1 MILLEHYWMGR
12 DVSHGLSLGPD
23 VRRNAALTVEL
34 ANKLLI
40 LAKTAGV
47 SLEASPRTGNIVSS
61 GWRPPEINAATPN
74 AAAKSKHITG
84 QAIDLY
90 DADGDLD
97 EWLLTPA
104 GQKAMADLGLWHED
118 PAATKGWAHLQTV
131 PPRSGR
137 RTFYP

>member
-23 VRRNAALTVEL
+23 VRRNAALTIEL

-47 SLEASPRTGNIVSS
+47 SLEASPRTGSIVSS

>member
-1 MILLEHYWMGR
+1 MITLEHYWMGR
-12 DVSHGLSLGPD
+12 DVSHGLSLDPD

-47 SLEASPRTGNIVSS
+47 SLEASPRTGSIVSS

-74 AAAKSKHITG
+74 AAPKSKHITG

-97 EWLLTPA
+97 EWLLMPA
-104 GQKAMADLGLWHED
+104 GQKALTDLGLWHED